1 MRLIARLK
9 IALHLRPRV
18 ALFTLPAAPKLAG
31 AFRLRILRVGRGRA
45 ERIGQR
51 ALLDAAGRI
60 AHRMV
65 DIQAPTGDH
74 RQQLAVIPQ
83 GRAVVAFAPHH
94 HQPFR
99 VQRRFPFQVAAKFRR
114 QHRRLPLLQRG
125 AIFLQ
130 RRGGQIAQPTGAHLI
145 AIAVGFGGIDIK
157 IGCPVILLNHR
168 DQRLVLIADFSKYV

>member
-9 IALHLRPRV
+9 IALHLRPRI
-18 ALFTLPAAPKLAG
+18 ALFTLPAAPELAG
-31 AFRLRILRVGRGRA
+31 ALRLRILGVGRGRA
-45 ERIGQR
+45 ERISQR
-51 ALLDAAGRI
+51 ALLDTAGGI

-65 DIQAPTGDH
+65 DIQAPAGDH

-99 VQRRFPFQVAAKFRR
+99 VQRRFAFRVAAILRR
-114 QHRRLPLLQRG
+114 QHRRLPLFQRG

-130 RRGGQIAQPTGAHLI
+130 RRGGRCAASRRAPDSDRCRLRR
-145 AIAVGFGGIDIK
+145 DKCK

-168 DQRLVLIADFSKYV
+168 NQRLVLIADFSKYV